1 MAKKPGRKAFKGLAP
16 KGYRI
21 RMMEPGEAEALLAI
35 RHEAATRSPEPGN
48 AAPAELSTMVDFVR
62 FLLAHEIFVAAAK
75 RDGQPVGYAAAQ
87 EHGNLYWLA
96 EHRVLTPHRRRGI
109 GSALIAAVTQRARWF
124 DHRAV
129 GIPATV
135 DNCRQAAL
143 YARNG
148 FMTVSRKRHPAILA
162 NQRLDE
168 MLEEAGI
175 EAQRVLIK
183 WL

>member
-1 MAKKPGRKAFKGLAP
+1 MGKKPGRKAFKGLAS

-21 RMMEPGEAEALLAI
+21 RMMEPGAADSLLAI
-35 RHEAATRSPEPGN
+35 RQEAATRPPEPGN
-48 AAPAELSTMVDFVR
+48 EIPVEPSTLPDFVR
-62 FLLAHEIFVAAAK
+62 FLLSHEIFVAVAK
-75 RDGQPVGYAAAQ
+75 RNGHPVGYAAAQ
-87 EHGNLYWLA
+87 ERGDLYWLA
-96 EHRVLTPHRRRGI
+96 DHRVLTPDRRRGI
-109 GSALIAAVTQRARWF
+109 GGALIAAVTQRARWF

-162 NQRLDE
+162 NQRVDE

>member
-1 MAKKPGRKAFKGLAP
+1 MGKKPGRKAFKGLAP

-35 RHEAATRSPEPGN
+35 RQEAATRSPEPSN
-48 AAPAELSTMVDFVR
+48 EIPSEPSTLPDFVR
-62 FLLAHEIFVAAAK
+62 FLLAHEIFVAATK

-87 EHGNLYWLA
+87 ERGDLYWLV

-109 GSALIAAVTQRARWF
+109 ASALIAAVTQRARWF

-129 GIPATV
+129 GIPTTV
-135 DNCRQAAL
+135 DIASFGAF
-143 YARNG
+143 YARDG
-148 FMTVSRKRHPAILA
+148 FMTVSRKQHPAILA
-162 NQRLDE
+162 NQRVND

-175 EAQRVLIK
+175 DAHRALIK

>member
-35 RHEAATRSPEPGN
+35 GHEADTRLPEPSN
-48 AAPAELSTMVDFVR
+48 ETPAVRSSLPDFVR
-62 FLLAHEIFVAAAK
+62 FLLSHEIFVAAAK
-75 RDGQPVGYAAAQ
+75 RDGSPVGYAAAQ
-87 EHGNLYWLA
+87 ERGDLYWLA
-96 EHRVLTPHRRRGI
+96 DHRVLTPHRCRGI

-135 DNCRQAAL
+135 DNSRQAAL
-143 YARNG
+143 YERNG

-162 NQRLDE
+162 NQRVDE

-175 EAQRVLIK
+175 DAQRVLIK